1 VIPLPVVTD
10 RLVIDRLVTGDAAAV
25 VDYRKDPGTARF
37 QGWALPYTTEEAER
51 LASSGQ
57 LALRVTEALAGDA
70 MLEPVPGS
78 IREAELGITLAP
90 AWRGQGLAR
99 EAVIALTDAAFAAG
113 LTKLVAYVD
122 VRNGR
127 SLRLFD
133 RLGFRREGLV
143 HHVEPGGEGP
153 SDEVLFGLTA
163 DVWRR
168 ADSTLTVELEPH
180 PADVA
185 RLEAELYGFNVAAV
199 GRADGTELAVFERD
213 DLGRI
218 AGGVAGVVWAGGAEL
233 RQLWVRADRRGG
245 GLGRRLVAA
254 FEAGAR
260 ARGAAKVF
268 VSSHSFQAP
277 GLYEHLG
284 YRATGRWD
292 GYPAGHAQVFLEKDL
307 G

>member
-1 VIPLPVVTD
+1 
-10 RLVIDRLVTGDAAAV
+10 
-25 VDYRKDPGTARF
+25 
-37 QGWALPYTTEEAER
+37 
-51 LASSGQ
+51 
-57 LALRVTEALAGDA
+57 
-70 MLEPVPGS
+70 
-78 IREAELGITLAP
+78 
-90 AWRGQGLAR
+90 
-99 EAVIALTDAAFAAG
+99 
-113 LTKLVAYVD
+113 
-122 VRNGR
+122 
-127 SLRLFD
+127 
-133 RLGFRREGLV
+133 
-143 HHVEPGGEGP
+143 
-153 SDEVLFGLTA
+153 VLFGLTA